1 MPLQENNQLLGCQK
15 KQKNTS
21 LRHTTSLLI
30 IFLQHMYD
38 AYFNSVFLSVLF
50 FVYSTCKTYVCV
62 SWSHD
67 DYNKNGFRGI

>member
-30 IFLQHMYD
+30 IFLQHMY